1 MLFAVNNFYAAI
13 LFIVSLFIC
22 LLSKQKLVCFSYSW
36 FPETPGGLCS
46 WSLNTFCGCSLS
58 AAFLMLGLER
68 FHFACLGG
76 ESFHT
81 APPLNFEWCAW
92 HCQCHQEWY
101 ELEFKQVVP
110 SGCCHRGWDHTF
122 ILSPWWICLTLSN
135 SSWLWS
141 HIMKSPKIES
151 GREQRGA
158 LIIYWLG
165 RIHTFC
171 KETSFVVGFGVVF
184 FGLFSFH

>member
-1 MLFAVNNFYAAI
+1 MQLSCIALSFDTFPKRNQSSFIQLIFWGSEWFMFVGTEPFLWLLFLQRWLPVSIADARFTA
-13 LFIVSLFIC
+13 LFLFCCLLRWREFPPPPPEFWAIC
-22 LLSKQKLVCFSYSW
+22 LTLPVSSEVVW
-36 FPETPGGLCS
+36 
-46 WSLNTFCGCSLS
+46 
-58 AAFLMLGLER
+58 A
-68 FHFACLGG
+68 
-76 ESFHT
+76 
-81 APPLNFEWCAW
+81 
-92 HCQCHQEWY
+92 
-101 ELEFKQVVP
+101 EFKQVVP

-141 HIMKSPKIES
+141 HIMKSLKIES

-171 KETSFVVGFGVVF
+171 KDTSFVVFWSIQ
-184 FGLFSFH
+184 FSLSQI